1 MDKSGKET
9 KKRVG
14 EEEALCDALAT
25 TGSIPAVPPVISALS
40 LPTSAPDLLP

>member
-14 EEEALCDALAT
+14 KEEALS
-25 TGSIPAVPPVISALS
+25 TGSIPAVPQVIGALS